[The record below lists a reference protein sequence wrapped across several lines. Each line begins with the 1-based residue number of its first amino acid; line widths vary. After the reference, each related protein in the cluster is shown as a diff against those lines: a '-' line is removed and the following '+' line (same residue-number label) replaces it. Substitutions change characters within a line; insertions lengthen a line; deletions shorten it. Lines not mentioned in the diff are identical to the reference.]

1 MTRRRDSLDPYKVA
15 RTINDLSA
23 LASGNP
29 TRIVR
34 RVKNHIVGRVLARA
48 GFWRWLWK

>member
-1 MTRRRDSLDPYKVA
+1 MKKAPNLYRVA
-15 RTINDLSA
+15 RVVNDITTA
-23 LASGNP
+23 TSGNP
-29 TRIVR
+29 HRILR